1 MSPLAA
7 QRPSE
12 RHRGTLPRPPVGGIN
27 RAVACPE
34 ITLVLYSV
42 ALFNT
47 ADGRLRALAPDLENC
62 DLVGTTEQE
71 LLPRLRLA
79 IEGELTRLLL
89 AGLALPDP
97 RGGRPAAGIEG
108 KSAGPDSTRWLTVH
122 INLAH
127 LEALARH
134 QAGR

>member
-1 MSPLAA
+1 MPW
-7 QRPSE
+7 
-12 RHRGTLPRPPVGGIN
+12 PPVPRIK
-27 RAVACPE
+27 RAVARPE
-34 ITLVLYSV
+34 LTLMLYAV
-42 ALFNT
+42 ALLTT
-47 ADGRLRALAPDLENC
+47 ADGRLRAVAPDLNHC
-62 DLVGTTEQE
+62 DIVGTTEQE

-89 AGLALPDP
+89 AGTALPES
-97 RGGRPAAGIEG
+97 RGGRPASGFGGTDA
-108 KSAGPDSTRWLTVH
+108 SADAIRWLTVH